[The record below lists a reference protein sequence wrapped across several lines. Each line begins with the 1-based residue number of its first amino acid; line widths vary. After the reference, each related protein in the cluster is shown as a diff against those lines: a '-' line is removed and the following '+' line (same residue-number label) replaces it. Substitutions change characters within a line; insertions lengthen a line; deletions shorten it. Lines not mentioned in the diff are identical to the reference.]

1 VRRPRRRNLAGFPLV
16 LTILAAA
23 LACATGPEPRP
34 EGLPSGINDVF
45 LAKDLDVDAF
55 VERFEGESRAVY
67 AQRHA
72 IVEALELSE
81 GDRVADIGAGTGFFS
96 FLFAEAVGETGRVYA
111 VEISPRFLDLLR
123 ERAALQRLDTPQ
135 VVEGTELSIERQV
148 VEGTERSIERQ
159 VVEGTERSIERP
171 VVEGTGR
178 SAGLQVVEGTE
189 RSVELPPDS
198 VDLAFLCDVY
208 HHFEYPTH
216 SLESLYR
223 AVRPGGALV
232 LIEFHRIP
240 GVTSDF
246 LLEHVRAGQDV
257 FTREIEAAGF
267 VLDRELPL
275 DGLEDNYVLRFV
287 RPE

>member
-1 VRRPRRRNLAGFPLV
+1 MTRGNLRPVRRPRRRNLAGFPLV

-135 VVEGTELSIERQV
+135 VVEGTE
-148 VEGTERSIERQ
+148 RSIERP

-171 VVEGTGR
+171 VVEGTER

-198 VDLAFLCDVY
+198 VDLAFLQATGGKV
-208 HHFEYPTH
+208 T
-216 SLESLYR
+216 
-223 AVRPGGALV
+223 GAL
-232 LIEFHRIP
+232 LQANGDIEFDNVQGYVAGNTLFVDGGGHIN
-240 GVTSDF
+240 GVPWAPD
-246 LLEHVRAGQDV
+246 
-257 FTREIEAAGF
+257 
-267 VLDRELPL
+267 LP
-275 DGLEDNYVLRFV
+275 D
-287 RPE
+287 

>member
-1 VRRPRRRNLAGFPLV
+1 MTRGNLRPVRRPRRRNLAGFPLV

-96 FLFAEAVGETGRVYA
+96 LPLRGGRGRDR
-111 VEISPRFLDLLR
+111 PRLR
-123 ERAALQRLDTPQ
+123 RSRSRRASWTCCASAPPCNDSTRP
-135 VVEGTELSIERQV
+135 
-148 VEGTERSIERQ
+148 RSWRAPSSASSAP

>member
-1 VRRPRRRNLAGFPLV
+1 MTRGNLRPVRRPRRRNLAGFPLV

-135 VVEGTELSIERQV
+135 VVEGTELSIER
-148 VEGTERSIERQ
+148 
-159 VVEGTERSIERP
+159 P
-171 VVEGTGR
+171 VVEGTGRSIERQDVEGTER

>member
-1 VRRPRRRNLAGFPLV
+1 MTRGNLRPVRRPRRRNLAGFPLV

-135 VVEGTELSIERQV
+135 VVEGTE
-148 VEGTERSIERQ
+148 
-159 VVEGTERSIERP
+159 RSIERP